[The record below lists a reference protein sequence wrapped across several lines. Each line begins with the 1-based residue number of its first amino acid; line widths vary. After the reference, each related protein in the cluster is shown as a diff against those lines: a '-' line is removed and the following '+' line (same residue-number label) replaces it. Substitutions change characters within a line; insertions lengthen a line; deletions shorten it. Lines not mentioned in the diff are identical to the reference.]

1 MKNLNKA
8 EVMNKNNEIG
18 IEFLEN
24 LKQSWSA
31 EILLNN
37 NQKITIWY
45 TAFPMSKN
53 SIQKVLSVS
62 SDYPKHTI
70 KK

>member
-1 MKNLNKA
+1 MIVFNESK
-8 EVMNKNNEIG
+8 VRKNNEIG

-37 NQKITIWY
+37 DQKITIWY
-45 TAFPMSKN
+45 TAFPMRKK